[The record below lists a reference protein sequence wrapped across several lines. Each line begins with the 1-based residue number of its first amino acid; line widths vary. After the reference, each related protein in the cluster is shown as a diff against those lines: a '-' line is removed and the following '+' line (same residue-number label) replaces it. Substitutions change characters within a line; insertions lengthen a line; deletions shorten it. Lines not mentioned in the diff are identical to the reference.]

1 MFARLRF
8 RRAVLA
14 APLLFTFLLL
24 TPFAFAQPD
33 EEDGASAPTADD
45 SAPERPPFAHVP
57 QMEADGA
64 KTASFSDGNQGKITW
79 RIERGQLPW
88 RGSYSFLSK
97 SDAAHPTVLL
107 TVLDATTGLKVADCQ
122 TPVSAREPHRG
133 WRGELDRA
141 FHWHRVNWELDEEAL
156 QCNTT
161 ADLKTIRS
169 ALQTSDSQAF
179 LVRISAARGPRCIR
193 NLYADEEEWSGCPP
207 KFSRMHDFSSTHLKC
222 GCADGNSTA
231 AAAPKEGGDER
242 ETTEETPQNDDAE
255 ADRSAATTE
264 EPEAPMFGNV
274 RRKPLPGRSP
284 PAVEERAGSTEETA
298 PAFPMFQFT
307 NSMEKVAE
315 TEATN
320 EPTAESS
327 TVAETTSQQQAE
339 ATETTAEATPTETE
353 GTAAST
359 AEEATIPTTLA
370 TAEDETTP
378 AADTSETAAAEEA
391 NGGEEPQSCDSFE
404 CLNNGTCVEGKQPT
418 CKCPEGFEGVHCER
432 DLCKE
437 LGCQNGGKCKV
448 RNGRAVCAC
457 PSGLHGEKCH
467 QLQPTCNPPCENGGV
482 CSLVQNQPMCKC
494 PHGFLGSN
502 CNLRDLCAS
511 DTTCGIYGADAKCF
525 KEAADLFRYS
535 PVLQDATYSC
545 QCPTGNGYAE
555 CNSTSGS
562 QERFGSPFPP
572 AIATPLPARPQ
583 QSTFRTAPTVSAGD
597 TSGATS
603 FAIENSAAVG
613 DTSSAQGHAL
623 NAQSG
628 EGGAQ
633 FPIHTTAVSAASNV
647 DGRPTIQHVIGTS
660 PEDELPASPPQFPL
674 TSLTPQS
681 AASASPTI
689 LPRPSPSAFPSAASS
704 ALPTTAE
711 FTRLP
716 DLHHVF
722 ATSTPAQ
729 SAGGGDENDGD
740 AGFERMTQFVAETTP
755 AAAST
760 SGEQTAAGGAV
771 GPEHS
776 IEGAGGSNELQP
788 EFHTMPPPP
797 STDSSAVPE
806 AEIEEAET
814 PPPFAVG
821 PTAKPRDE
829 AAVEA
834 GNADAERG
842 GQEASGSWQWIVALA
857 VIGVLLI
864 AATIGGV
871 FMARYVRRSRRL
883 HGKYN
888 PAKEEGAIAHANFAI
903 PMTNQGQAVNKD
915 ERLI

>member
-1 MFARLRF
+1 MLSRLRF
-8 RRAVLA
+8 RRAALA
-14 APLLFTFLLL
+14 APLLLVFLLL
-24 TPFAFAQPD
+24 TPLAFAQPD
-33 EEDGASAPTADD
+33 EEDGASVPTADH

-79 RIERGQLPW
+79 RIERAQLPW

-133 WRGELDRA
+133 WRGELDHA

-231 AAAPKEGGDER
+231 AAAAPKEAGDER

-320 EPTAESS
+320 EPTTESS

-339 ATETTAEATPTETE
+339 ATETTAEATPTEAE
-353 GTAAST
+353 RTAAST

-370 TAEDETTP
+370 TAEDETTA

-391 NGGEEPQSCDSFE
+391 NGGEEAPSCDSFE

-555 CNSTSGS
+555 CNATSGS

-572 AIATPLPARPQ
+572 SIGTPLPARPP
-583 QSTFRTAPTVSAGD
+583 QSTFRTAPTASAGD

-603 FAIENSAAVG
+603 FAIENSAGVG
-613 DTSSAQGHAL
+613 DTSPAQRGHAL
-623 NAQSG
+623 NGHSQSG
-628 EGGAQ
+628 EGAQ

-689 LPRPSPSAFPSAASS
+689 LPRPSPSAFPSAAPS
-704 ALPTTAE
+704 APSTTAE

-729 SAGGGDENDGD
+729 SAAGGDENEGD
-740 AGFERMTQFVAETTP
+740 AGFERMTQF
-755 AAAST
+755 
-760 SGEQTAAGGAV
+760 
-771 GPEHS
+771 
-776 IEGAGGSNELQP
+776 
-788 EFHTMPPPP
+788 
-797 STDSSAVPE
+797 

-829 AAVEA
+829 AAAPEA
-834 GNADAERG
+834 GGADAER
-842 GQEASGSWQWIVALA
+842 GQEASGSWQWIAALA
-857 VIGVLLI
+857 VIGVLLV

-903 PMTNQGQAVNKD
+903 PMTNQAVNKD
-915 ERLI
+915 ERLILPTRSRITLFRLL